1 MICDSWMR
9 CRSGGTGRVGGFQVG
24 EYQTVI
30 REQDRCDVRNWPE
43 PGDDAAISFA
53 GTHGP

>member
-1 MICDSWMR
+1 VICDSWMR